1 MKGNRDIKKGW
12 FFMLWIYTQDKQRLI
27 KVNEVTVKGK
37 KIVGVV
43 RNSTYEENIDLGKYE
58 SNERASEILHKIFL
72 EIKECSS
79 AVSVEFAMPE
89 K

>member
-1 MKGNRDIKKGW
+1 
-12 FFMLWIYTQDKQRLI
+12 MLWIYTQDQQKLI

-58 SNERASEILHKIFL
+58 SNIRASEVLHKIFL
-72 EIKECSS
+72 EIRECSS